1 VTPTPWSR
9 EAVARVR
16 AALEPARDPAKA
28 TPMARYMKDLFPF
41 LGVSS
46 PDRRALVRAA
56 LEGMPSPA
64 QRDLDPAVRA
74 FWRIDEREYQYAGCD
89 LLSRHERRLD
99 STFLTTARWLITNKS
114 WWDTVDVLA
123 SHVVGALVRR
133 DTDLVPTM
141 DEWIRS
147 PDIWLARTAL
157 VHQMR
162 WKAATDADRLFE
174 YCLLRSGD
182 TEFFIR
188 KAIGW
193 SLREYSKT
201 DTPAV
206 ERFVERYEDRLS
218 PLSRCEAM
226 KWIERKR
233 SG

>member
-1 VTPTPWSR
+1 MSPTAWSR
-9 EAVARVR
+9 EAVQRVQ
-16 AALEPARDPAKA
+16 AALEPARDPSKA
-28 TPMARYMKDLFPF
+28 EPMVRYMRDLFPF
-41 LGVSS
+41 LGIPFSE
-46 PDRRALVRAA
+46 RRALARVA
-56 LEGMPSPA
+56 LADLPTPE
-64 QRDLDPAVRA
+64 QRDLDPMARA
-74 FWRIDEREYQYAGCD
+74 LWRLDEREYQYVACD
-89 LLSRHERRLD
+89 LLADHERRLD
-99 STFLTTARWLITNKS
+99 SRFLPTVHRLITHKS
-114 WWDTVDVLA
+114 WWDTVDGLGA
-123 SHVVGALVRR
+123 QVVGGLVRR
-133 DTDLVPTM
+133 DPDLVSTM

-157 VHQMR
+157 LHQMR
-162 WKAATDADRLFE
+162 WKAATDPDRLFE

-218 PLSRCEAM
+218 PLSRREAT

-233 SG
+233 SA